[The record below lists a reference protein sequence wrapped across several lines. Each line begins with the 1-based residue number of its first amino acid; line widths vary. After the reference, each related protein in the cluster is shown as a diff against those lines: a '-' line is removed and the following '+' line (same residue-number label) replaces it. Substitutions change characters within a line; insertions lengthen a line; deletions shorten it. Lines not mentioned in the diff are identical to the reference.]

1 MDGARDH
8 VEQAGAWTANV
19 RGGTLT
25 VTRDGVTRDLG
36 GGVLPELAWS
46 GDSLV
51 YPQGDLNERD
61 LMVVH
66 LPDGAPERLT
76 DWPGYEDRPVWSPD
90 GTRVAFFAG
99 RTGLPSLYL
108 LDIATRAVT
117 QLTNVGV
124 SPRAPRPGIPPDGFV
139 PPPDS
144 GTATWTGTTLTWTA
158 RGQPIT
164 VVAP

>member
-8 VEQAGAWTANV
+8 VEQVGGWTATV
-19 RGGTLT
+19 TGGTLT
-25 VTRDGVTRDLG
+25 VTRDGVTHDLG
-36 GGVLPELAWS
+36 SGVLPELAWS
-46 GDSLV
+46 GDDLV

-61 LMVVH
+61 LLLVD
-66 LPDGAPERLT
+66 LPTGASRRLT

-90 GTRVAFFAG
+90 GRRVAFFAG
-99 RTGLPSLYL
+99 RTGLPSLYVI
-108 LDIATRAVT
+108 DVATGAVT

-124 SPRAPRPGIPPDGFV
+124 FPRAPRPGVPPNGFV
-139 PPPDS
+139 PPPDVGAAIWAGS
-144 GTATWTGTTLTWTA
+144 TLTWTA